1 MTRAE
6 SAFHIHYICNRFE
19 SSKSWMD
26 HTETRHRAGEAA
38 NMGKIIFY
46 EDNNFSGHHFEC
58 CNDCEDLLSRLSR
71 CNSIKVESGC
81 FMIYEKPNYS
91 GNQYYLKRGEYPDF
105 HHWMGVNESVS
116 SCRHI
121 PTEPGMFN
129 MRLYE
134 RIEFGGQVMDLVD
147 DCPSVMDRFHVND
160 IFSCNVKN
168 GNWLFYEHPNYRGK
182 MYLIRPGEYKRF
194 SEWGGRSARVGS
206 IKRIMDY

>member
-1 MTRAE
+1 
-6 SAFHIHYICNRFE
+6 
-19 SSKSWMD
+19 
-26 HTETRHRAGEAA
+26 
-38 NMGKIIFY
+38 MGKIIFY

-116 SCRHI
+116 SCRYI
-121 PTEPGMFN
+121 PTEPGTFN

-168 GNWLFYEHPNYRGK
+168 GNWLFYEHPNYRGR